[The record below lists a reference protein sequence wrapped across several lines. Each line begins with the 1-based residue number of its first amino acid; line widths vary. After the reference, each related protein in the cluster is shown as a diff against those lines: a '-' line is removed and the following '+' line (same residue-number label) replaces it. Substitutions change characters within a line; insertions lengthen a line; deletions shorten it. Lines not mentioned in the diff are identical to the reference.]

1 MTNKFK
7 MPARQPVDP
16 AMLASFAAQAEA
28 PSEATTA
35 PASAAPAVTPE
46 ITAPSAPAALPW
58 VGLDD
63 KKRYPAFSL
72 RLTAAEQAKLKFLSE
87 HSPESM
93 HEICLSA
100 CLERIEQRLKTLPV
114 QT

>member
-7 MPARQPVDP
+7 VPQRKPVDP

-28 PSEATTA
+28 PSEATATPDA
-35 PASAAPAVTPE
+35 AAPTVAV
-46 ITAPSAPAALPW
+46 APSAPVALPW

-100 CLERIEQRLKTLPV
+100 CLERIEQRLKTLPEANAK
-114 QT
+114 